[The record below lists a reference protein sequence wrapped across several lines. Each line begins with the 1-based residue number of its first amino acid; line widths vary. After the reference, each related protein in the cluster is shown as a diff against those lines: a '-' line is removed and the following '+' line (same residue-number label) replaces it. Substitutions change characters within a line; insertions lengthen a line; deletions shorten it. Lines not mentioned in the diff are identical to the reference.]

1 MSAEAVPVLA
11 VDGLEVEFA
20 TRAGT
25 VRAVRGASY
34 AVAVGARSPW
44 WASPAAASR

>member
-1 MSAEAVPVLA
+1 MSAAAVPVLA

-34 AVAVGARSPW
+34 AVAAGP
-44 WASPAAASR
+44 